1 MKTYCKPA
9 KVDVENTEFN
19 IPAVRKAFDG
29 KYKRRD
35 FQRLLLNT
43 GLVTEQELAQ
53 EFLDGTKQKIYTAT
67 DAIAEELT
75 QRIRN
80 RDLKLRPIRQFQRE
94 DGLTHKLRN
103 ICQEYPDQQI
113 MEYIAVY
120 SLEELFHAKLLP
132 IQYGSI
138 PGRGQLAGKR
148 KIERILR
155 RKFTGRLDVVKRDIH
170 KAYLSVTVECVM
182 NLLKRDI
189 GKNKVLIW
197 YLGALMENYP
207 GEHLC
212 IGGYLPSWL
221 FNYVMSY
228 VLRYLL
234 SLSQSR
240 RGVQTKM
247 VKAIVCYAD
256 DFTVYGY
263 FSQLTKALKKATRWS
278 KSTLGLDVKP
288 AWQIYH
294 ISSFEEEKEFHR
306 MRQGGSHKR
315 TQGVDMMGFVVR
327 RTYTIIRSRV
337 FKRIRRQFLRAAVDL
352 ERLGYIPWWRACRIM
367 AYKGWTKYSN
377 SQGCSIK
384 YNMQN
389 LFKIAAQ
396 SVSRYGRKEYV
407 KYEQRMLL
415 IAAA

>member
-1 MKTYCKPA
+1 
-9 KVDVENTEFN
+9 
-19 IPAVRKAFDG
+19 
-29 KYKRRD
+29 
-35 FQRLLLNT
+35 
-43 GLVTEQELAQ
+43 
-53 EFLDGTKQKIYTAT
+53 
-67 DAIAEELT
+67 
-75 QRIRN
+75 
-80 RDLKLRPIRQFQRE
+80 
-94 DGLTHKLRN
+94 
-103 ICQEYPDQQI
+103 
-113 MEYIAVY
+113 
-120 SLEELFHAKLLP
+120 
-132 IQYGSI
+132 
-138 PGRGQLAGKR
+138 
-148 KIERILR
+148 
-155 RKFTGRLDVVKRDIH
+155 
-170 KAYLSVTVECVM
+170 
-182 NLLKRDI
+182 
-189 GKNKVLIW
+189 
-197 YLGALMENYP
+197 
-207 GEHLC
+207 
-212 IGGYLPSWL
+212 
-221 FNYVMSY
+221 
-228 VLRYLL
+228 
-234 SLSQSR
+234 
-240 RGVQTKM
+240 M

-288 AWQIYH
+288 AWQIYR
-294 ISSFEEEKEFHR
+294 ISSFEEEKEFRR

-337 FKRIRRQFLRAAVDL
+337 FKRIRRQFLRAAADL

-367 AYKGWTKYSN
+367 AYKGWIKYSN

>member
-9 KVDVENTEFN
+9 KVDVESTEFN
-19 IPAVRKAFDG
+19 IPAVRKAFEG
-29 KYKRRD
+29 KISRND
-35 FQRLLLNT
+35 FRRLLLDT

-53 EFLDGTKQKIYTAT
+53 EFLDGTKQKSHEAM
-67 DAIAEELT
+67 DAVADELT
-75 QRIRN
+75 QRIRD

-94 DGLTHKLRN
+94 DGLTHKLRD
-103 ICQEYPDQQI
+103 ICQEYPEQQI

-120 SLEELFHAKLLP
+120 ALGELFHAKLLP

-148 KIERILR
+148 KIERLLR
-155 RKFTGRLDVVKRDIH
+155 RKFTGKIEAVKCDIH
-170 KAYLSVTVECVM
+170 KAYPSVTVECVM

-197 YLGALMENYP
+197 FLGALMENYP
-207 GEHLC
+207 GGHLC

-240 RGVQTKM
+240 RGVETKL
-247 VKAIVCYAD
+247 VKAVVCYAD
-256 DFTVYGY
+256 DFTIYGY

-278 KSTLGLDVKP
+278 KSALGLDVKP
-288 AWQIYH
+288 AWQIYRVA
-294 ISSFEEEKEFHR
+294 SFEEEKENHR
-306 MRQGGSHKR
+306 MRQGGSRKR
-315 TQGVDMMGFVVR
+315 TQGGDMMGFVVY
-327 RTYTIIRSRV
+327 RTYTIIRGRV
-337 FKRIRRQFLRAAVDL
+337 FRRIRRQFLRAAADL
-352 ERLGYIPWWRACRIM
+352 ERFGYIPWWRACRLM
-367 AYKGWTKYSN
+367 AYKGWIKYSN
-377 SQGCSIK
+377 SQGCSTK
-384 YNMQN
+384 YNIPN
-389 LFKIAAQ
+389 LLKIAAR
-396 SVSRYGRKEYV
+396 SVSLHGRKEFIRH
-407 KYEQRMLL
+407 EQRMLL

>member
-80 RDLKLRPIRQFQRE
+80 RDLKLRSIRQFQRE

-155 RKFTGRLDVVKRDIH
+155 RKFTGRLDVVKCDIH
-170 KAYLSVTVECVM
+170 KAYPSVTVECVM

-240 RGVQTKM
+240 RGV
-247 VKAIVCYAD
+247 
-256 DFTVYGY
+256 
-263 FSQLTKALKKATRWS
+263 
-278 KSTLGLDVKP
+278 
-288 AWQIYH
+288 
-294 ISSFEEEKEFHR
+294 
-306 MRQGGSHKR
+306 
-315 TQGVDMMGFVVR
+315 
-327 RTYTIIRSRV
+327 
-337 FKRIRRQFLRAAVDL
+337 
-352 ERLGYIPWWRACRIM
+352 
-367 AYKGWTKYSN
+367 
-377 SQGCSIK
+377 
-384 YNMQN
+384 
-389 LFKIAAQ
+389 
-396 SVSRYGRKEYV
+396 
-407 KYEQRMLL
+407 
-415 IAAA
+415 

>member
-67 DAIAEELT
+67 DA
-75 QRIRN
+75 
-80 RDLKLRPIRQFQRE
+80 
-94 DGLTHKLRN
+94 
-103 ICQEYPDQQI
+103 YP
-113 MEYIAVY
+113 
-120 SLEELFHAKLLP
+120 
-132 IQYGSI
+132 
-138 PGRGQLAGKR
+138 
-148 KIERILR
+148 
-155 RKFTGRLDVVKRDIH
+155 
-170 KAYLSVTVECVM
+170 SVTVECVM

-367 AYKGWTKYSN
+367 AYKGWIKYSN

>member
-1 MKTYCKPA
+1 M
-9 KVDVENTEFN
+9 
-19 IPAVRKAFDG
+19 
-29 KYKRRD
+29 
-35 FQRLLLNT
+35 
-43 GLVTEQELAQ
+43 
-53 EFLDGTKQKIYTAT
+53 
-67 DAIAEELT
+67 
-75 QRIRN
+75 
-80 RDLKLRPIRQFQRE
+80 RPIRQFQRE

-155 RKFTGRLDVVKRDIH
+155 RKFTGRLDVVKCDIH
-170 KAYLSVTVECVM
+170 KAYPSVTVGCVM

-367 AYKGWTKYSN
+367 AYKGWIKYSN